1 MADATASPTMGV
13 NFSNLFMSNPVA
25 PAIAATQIAAL
36 PVMHAKTF
44 SYQNA
49 DLQFI
54 QAAASKNLRLA
65 VGIPNDQLQA
75 LANGQTQGL
84 INAIRPYANSIELLC
99 VGNEPLGDW
108 YHGAYL
114 NLLVP
119 AMQHVQTALKQAN
132 LRIGVTVPLN
142 YSIMANSYPPSAG
155 QLDSKL
161 TMIINNACGVMAATG
176 APFMIN
182 VYPFLD
188 YRNNRAQIPLPYC
201 LFTATQSQWV
211 HDGSYTYKNIFDASL
226 DALYVAMGKIGRAN
240 FPVIVGECGWPT
252 QGDPAATV
260 DNAQTFNQNLITHC
274 KSGTGT
280 PRRSGQIR
288 CYVFE
293 MYDENLK
300 STGPGP
306 FEVAWGVYNT
316 NLRSKYALNW

>member
-13 NFSNLFMSNPVA
+13 SFSNLFMSNPVA
-25 PAIAATQIAAL
+25 PGAAATQIAAL

-84 INAIRPYANSIELLC
+84 INTIGPYAKSIELLC
-99 VGNEPLGDW
+99 VGNEPLGAW

-119 AMQHVQTALKQAN
+119 AMQQVQKALQQAN

-201 LFTATQSQWV
+201 LFTATQSQWFKT
-211 HDGSYTYKNIFDASL
+211 D
-226 DALYVAMGKIGRAN
+226 
-240 FPVIVGECGWPT
+240 PT
-252 QGDPAATV
+252 PTR
-260 DNAQTFNQNLITHC
+260 I
-274 KSGTGT
+274 SSM
-280 PRRSGQIR
+280 RRSTPCTSPWARSVAAISRSSSASAGGRRRAILPRPSTMRRPSIR
-288 CYVFE
+288 
-293 MYDENLK
+293 
-300 STGPGP
+300 T
-306 FEVAWGVYNT
+306 
-316 NLRSKYALNW
+316 